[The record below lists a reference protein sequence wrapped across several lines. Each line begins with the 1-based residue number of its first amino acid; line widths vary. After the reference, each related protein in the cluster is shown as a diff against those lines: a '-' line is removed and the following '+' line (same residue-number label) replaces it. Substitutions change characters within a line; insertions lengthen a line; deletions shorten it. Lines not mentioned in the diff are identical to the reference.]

1 MNYSYQLTVD
11 TVKDDNGNQFKTYG
25 ILIKDCNDSVV
36 DLFPK
41 LFFCRKKAL
50 DFVDYCNILQPDIS
64 HILNII
70 DDLFVI

>member
-11 TVKDDNGNQFKTYG
+11 TVNDDKGNQLLTYG
-25 ILIKDCNDSVV
+25 ILIKDCNDTVV
-36 DLFPK
+36 ELFPN
-41 LFFCRKKAL
+41 LFFCRKNAL